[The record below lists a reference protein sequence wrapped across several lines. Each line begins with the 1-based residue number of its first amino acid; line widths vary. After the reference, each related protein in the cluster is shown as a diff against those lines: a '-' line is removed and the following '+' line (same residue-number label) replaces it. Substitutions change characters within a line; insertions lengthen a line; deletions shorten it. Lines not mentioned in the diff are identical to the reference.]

1 MCSYS
6 ETYESLTSS
15 GTSRMCG
22 IESRPARMEISAER
36 LSNESRKKLFQ
47 SPLPQNGISGFV
59 AWSTGTVPLCSD
71 RGASSAAASSSE
83 PCGACRGVDATT
95 IVLERE
101 REYLSGHGR
110 QTNPAGEG

>member
-15 GTSRMCG
+15 GTGRMCG
-22 IESRPARMEISAER
+22 FESRPARMEISAER

-59 AWSTGTVPLCSD
+59 AWSTGTVPLCSE

-83 PCGACRGVDATT
+83 PCGACRGIDATT
-95 IVLERE
+95 IVLARV
-101 REYLSGHGR
+101 SS
-110 QTNPAGEG
+110 

>member
-15 GTSRMCG
+15 GTGRMCG
-22 IESRPARMEISAER
+22 IESRPARMEMSAER
-36 LSNESRKKLFQ
+36 LSKDSRKKLFQ

-59 AWSTGTVPLCSD
+59 AWRTGTVPLCSD

-83 PCGACRGVDATT
+83 PCGACRGIDATT
-95 IVLERE
+95 IVLERVV
-101 REYLSGHGR
+101 LAV
-110 QTNPAGEG
+110 TDA